1 MGSIANCFRQAADSP
16 EETIRVSVCMCLR
29 VNVNVN
35 VQVRVRVRTEHGEK
49 LARVEVEPAP
59 RGAQLL
65 VRGHVLA
72 HVELGLRAE
81 RVEHTHAAPAPPQR
95 VCTVLL
101 YYCTTV
107 LVYRSRVRCTVSP

>member
-1 MGSIANCFRQAADSP
+1 MY
-16 EETIRVSVCMCLR
+16 VSMCLR
-29 VNVNVN
+29 VNEHVC
-35 VQVRVRVRTEHGEK
+35 VRVRTKHGEK

-59 RGAQLL
+59 CGAQLL

-95 VCTVLL
+95 ICTVLL
-101 YYCTTV
+101 YFV
-107 LVYRSRVRCTVSP
+107 LVFESYAHAHVQYRRYD